1 MIPIGRIEGISH
13 EHKAQPW
20 TVGIPSWELFLEIPI
35 RGFPSSCRAQ
45 SWLLL
50 CSFLFP
56 GVGTGSC
63 SVHSFFRVSRLSSSP
78 TPHPI
83 HPSRDEKTQNVSTPP
98 IFLRPMWEFS
108 QGSEF
113 IGKFRGSCLASETVQ
128 HFHSGPHGG
137 FAFPR
142 GSQAHPSGGL
152 KPGRSAV
159 TEEKPGKMAEDD
171 PKPF

>member
-1 MIPIGRIEGISH
+1 MEFKPQFRVPSLCAAENPGAGFSLEKVQGVVPGMIPIGRIEGISP

-113 IGKFRGSCLASETVQ
+113 IGKF
-128 HFHSGPHGG
+128 
-137 FAFPR
+137 
-142 GSQAHPSGGL
+142 
-152 KPGRSAV
+152 
-159 TEEKPGKMAEDD
+159 
-171 PKPF
+171 